1 MEVPKFDELFP
12 SKKDLITIS
21 KIKYKAYCAAYDLL
35 VEMFNRKIKTVD
47 GDKFLQI
54 ATSESLTA
62 GSIMSILVDI
72 PWGGF
77 LKYGCFGVYDTDAK
91 RVFNGVKT
99 RDVYTHKCAGEM
111 AVGVLKNSN
120 ATIALSVTGNAMPF
134 NEKADMVGEIFIGIA
149 CYHQDKIIYITKSI
163 NSCLDTSIIDFKKK
177 CKLWHTIAKNKTYNK
192 RSDTATISQEIRY
205 YTAYYALK
213 LCKEFIIKYKPCIP
227 DKIITRKKQ
236 NEISVPDDKY
246 KDFAKGLCVSDYCDN
261 TGIRNED
268 NINLYTVKKSKTFKK
283 SKTLKKSK
291 TFKKSKS
298 KSKTLKKLKD

>member
-1 MEVPKFDELFP
+1 MGEAPKFNELFP
-12 SKKDLITIS
+12 LKKDLITIS
-21 KIKYKAYCAAYDLL
+21 KIKYKAYSAAYELL
-35 VEMFNRKIKTVD
+35 LEMFNRKIKTVD

-99 RDVYTHKCAGEM
+99 QDVYTHKCAGEM

-120 ATIALSVTGNAMPF
+120 ATIGLSVTGNAMPF
-134 NEKADMVGEIFIGIA
+134 NNNADMLGEIFIGIA
-149 CYHQDKIIYITKSI
+149 CYHKDKIIYTTKSV

-177 CKLWHTIAKNKTYNK
+177 CKLWYTTAKNNTYNK

-213 LCKEFIIKYKPCIP
+213 LCREFIIKYNPCIP
-227 DKIITRKKQ
+227 HIILTRKKQ
-236 NEISVPDDKY
+236 NKKSVPANKY
-246 KDFAKGLCVSDYCDN
+246 KDFGKGLCVSDYCDN
-261 TGIRNED
+261 TGVRNED
-268 NINLYTVKKSKTFKK
+268 NTNLYILKKSKSLKKVKKSNSLKKVKKSKK
-283 SKTLKKSK
+283 
-291 TFKKSKS
+291 
-298 KSKTLKKLKD
+298 